1 MLKIME
7 SESRID
13 GITARLEGQ
22 MRGEWVDEV
31 RVYCERLLRYGHPV
45 TLDVKD
51 VSFLDRDAVS
61 LLRQLAT
68 KGVRLVNRT
77 AFLAE
82 LLRSEMTAEPWTPTK
97 DNGK

>member
-22 MRGEWVDEV
+22 IRGQWVDEV
-31 RVYCERLLRYGHPV
+31 RNYCERLLEDGHLV

-51 VSFLDRDAVS
+51 VSFLDRDAVT
-61 LLRQLAT
+61 LLRQLT
-68 KGVRLVNRT
+68 IKGVRLVNRT

-82 LLRSEMTAEPWTPTK
+82 LLRSETAERS
-97 DNGK
+97 

>member
-22 MRGEWVDEV
+22 IRGQWVDEV
-31 RVYCERLLRYGHPV
+31 RTYCERLLEDGHLV
-45 TLDVKD
+45 TLDVKE
-51 VSFLDRDAVS
+51 VSFLDRDAVT
-61 LLRQLAT
+61 LLRQLTT

-82 LLRSEMTAEPWTPTK
+82 LLRSEAAERS
-97 DNGK
+97 